1 MDFEYRYTSDQEL
14 FRKEVND
21 WLDAN
26 VPEGMKPHFASDAA
40 HMDKETFRWAKEF
53 RQKFGEKG
61 WLFPTWLKEYG
72 GGGLSYEENK
82 ILQEQLEELIQ
93 YSSTDYY
100 SATPVIMLII
110 IGSLIAW
117 FAMNQNND
125 ALDKENA

>member
-61 WLFPTWLKEYG
+61 WLFPTWPKEYG

-82 ILQEQLEELIQ
+82 ILQEEMSAIGARSALGSFGIWMLGPALLEFASHEQKL
-93 YSSTDYY
+93 
-100 SATPVIMLII
+100 VL
-110 IGSLIAW
+110 SLH
-117 FAMNQNND
+117 
-125 ALDKENA
+125 